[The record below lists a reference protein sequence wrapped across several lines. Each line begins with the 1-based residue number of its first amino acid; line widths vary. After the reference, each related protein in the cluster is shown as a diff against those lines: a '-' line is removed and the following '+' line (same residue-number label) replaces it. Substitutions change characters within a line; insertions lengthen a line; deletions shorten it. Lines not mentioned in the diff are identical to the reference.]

1 MNTREN
7 QSTRRRCSCA
17 GIMLLETI
25 VYIAVLMIL
34 IGLALSIC
42 FRAMDNAKALRAAA
56 DDIGRTLNSGEL
68 WREDIRHATGAIKLT
83 EIEGRFML
91 EIPHTAGAVEYR
103 GEGNSIL
110 RKAAGNSRWSPILNN
125 VKRASI
131 RQDVGR
137 EIKSWRWE
145 LELETRSPRA
155 RIRPLFTFQAVPVR
169 EIGR

>member
-1 MNTREN
+1 MNTREC
-7 QSTRRRCSCA
+7 QRTRRRCSCG

-56 DDIGRTLNSGEL
+56 DDIGRTLNIGEL
-68 WREDIRHATGAIKLT
+68 WRDDIRQASGPIKL
-83 EIEGRFML
+83 IEADGRFTL
-91 EIPHTAGAVEYR
+91 EIPHAAGTVVYR
-103 GEGNSIL
+103 SEGSSVL
-110 RKAAGNSRWSPILNN
+110 RKVAGNSSWSPILRH
-125 VKRASI
+125 VKQTAV

-137 EIKSWRWE
+137 EVRSWRWE

-169 EIGR
+169 EISR